1 MTAAT
6 AATKNR
12 AKFWFIR
19 VQRVFIRFIALANRA
34 Q

>member
-1 MTAAT
+1 MTAAM

-12 AKFWFIR
+12 AKFRFIR
-19 VQRVFIRFIALANRA
+19 VQRVFIRFIAFVNRT